1 MSIRKNWK
9 LYLLSFIAVLVFF
22 QLNMGLR
29 IVIPTNVS
37 WLMTIKTD
45 WNTHYLGWFFYRN
58 EPWQFPLGKVSNY
71 FYPVGTNVGF
81 TDSIPLMAIFFK
93 LFSPI
98 LPGDF
103 QYFGLWLLVCRLLIA
118 WYTIKICRLF
128 NLRPILLFIAVIFM
142 TQNPVLLYRNMHPAL
157 CAHWLFLGSA
167 YLYLL
172 DPSRV
177 KPARI
182 FRGQLVLLLLSAL
195 ITPYLLVIEFGF
207 TLIIC
212 WKHLAYDKSVDWK
225 FAVRHLVV
233 SLVAGAGIW
242 LVVGMLTFGNKEHLA
257 INGGFGKLSM
267 NLNAFF
273 DPSIWSSFLP
283 ELKRISIMQYE
294 GYMYLGVGIFLLILV
309 YLFYRV
315 ARSAGWKTVAPD
327 GKAVTADGKAPA
339 PAPRI
344 VWAPLL
350 TLSAVLA
357 FAAIT
362 NVVTFNDKVLFTIP
376 VPAIVTNTGDI
387 FRASGRLFWP
397 VYYLILFALL
407 ISLSRTGWP
416 EGWKAGILGVAL
428 LIQLYDIKFLLT
440 FQHLT
445 YGAYEPPISKQ
456 WDGIIRPFNK
466 VLMYPPLQTDYV
478 TNQDYQYFAFIA
490 ARQKKPFDA
499 GYVARADNNQMKQYI
514 DSMEVHLQ
522 EGSIDTG
529 ALYITNPDQLQK
541 FGQALETD
549 RLQVNSLDGYYY
561 LYDTHHSFG
570 DLMPGGDSAVASA
583 ARFRDSV
590 LAAFRSGKTEFRSTD
605 SLGAGSDTLA
615 MNVESAV
622 PAKGVLSMSGWCCL
636 KRKMNNKGDSLFA
649 IIKTDRKS
657 YIAPL
662 VLQSRPDITAF
673 MKAKYLDDAG
683 FHGTIFEGQ
692 VEKGVYKLG
701 VAVKEKN
708 GKFFY
713 RWSDREV
720 KIE

>member
-1 MSIRKNWK
+1 MS
-9 LYLLSFIAVLVFF
+9 
-22 QLNMGLR
+22 
-29 IVIPTNVS
+29 
-37 WLMTIKTD
+37 IKTD

-93 LFSPI
+93 LFSHI
-98 LPGDF
+98 LPADF
-103 QYFGLWLLVCRLLIA
+103 QYFGFWLLLCRLLIA
-118 WYTIKICRLF
+118 WYTIKICQLF
-128 NLRPILLFIAVIFM
+128 NLRPILIFIAVIFM

-172 DPSRV
+172 DPRQV
-177 KPARI
+177 KPATI
-182 FRGQLVLLLLSAL
+182 FRRQLILLLLSAW

-207 TLIIC
+207 TAILC
-212 WKHLAYDKSVDWK
+212 WKHLAYDRSVDWK
-225 FAVRHLVV
+225 FVARHLAIT
-233 SLVAGAGIW
+233 LVAGAGSW
-242 LVVGMLTFGNKEHLA
+242 LAIGMLTFGNKEHLA
-257 INGGFGKLSM
+257 ITGGFGKLSM

-283 ELKRISIMQYE
+283 ELKRTSIMQYE

-309 YLFYRV
+309 YVVYRM
-315 ARSAGWKTVAPD
+315 ARSAGWKAF
-327 GKAVTADGKAPA
+327 APA
-339 PAPRI
+339 VKTPAAVPRV

-397 VYYLILFALL
+397 VYYLILFAL
-407 ISLSRTGWP
+407 IIGLSRSGWT
-416 EGWKAGILGVAL
+416 EGWKAGILGAAL

-440 FQHLT
+440 FQHLA

-456 WDGIIRPFNK
+456 WPEIIRHFNK

-478 TNQDYQYFAFIA
+478 SNQDYQYFAFIA
-490 ARQKKPFDA
+490 AQQKKPIDA
-499 GYVARADNNQMKQYI
+499 GYVARADYNQMKQFS
-514 DSMEVHLQ
+514 DTMEIHLQ
-522 EGSIDTG
+522 ESSVDTG
-529 ALYITNPDQLQK
+529 ALYITNSEQLQK
-541 FGQALETD
+541 FGEAIQTN

-561 LYDTHHSFG
+561 LYDKRLAFG
-570 DLMPGGDSAVASA
+570 DGMPGGDSAVATNT
-583 ARFRDSV
+583 RLRDSI
-590 LAAFRSGKTEFRSTD
+590 LTAFRNGKTEFGPTD

-622 PAKGVLSMSGWCCL
+622 PAKGVLSISGWCCL
-636 KRKMNNKGDSLFA
+636 KGKMNNKGDSLFA
-649 IIKTDRKS
+649 IIKSDRRS
-657 YIAPL
+657 FIAPL
-662 VLQSRPDITAF
+662 ILQSRPDITAYF
-673 MKAKYLDDAG
+673 KAKDLDDAG

-692 VEKGVYKLG
+692 VGKGTYKLG
-701 VAVKEKN
+701 VAVKEK
-708 GKFFY
+708 GGQLFY
-713 RWSDREV
+713 RWSDKEV